1 MKKEEE
7 QWSASIAR
15 VQRIK
20 TSWPMRFD
28 EMFDEVSASNN
39 RLNVFNQNIFNK
51 KKLKDIQCVFVSF
64 SFAGLLSESVCPN
77 SVFYLRICKENQEH
91 VDDWLFLDEHKKWLH
106 NEWRKKKPIQC
117 MCSCV
122 ECEVTLYAEIISLMT
137 WFSLCLFFRLAS
149 NECVALGARC
159 AHIPNVAWLLYL
171 REVIQYM
178 MRPLNEPSQCV
189 NKFINLTVCSLF
201 FCAHILWIEIS
212 ITHWNVTRIVSAAF
226 PDKAS
231 QEVKMTDK
239 NGTLK
244 SD

>member
-1 MKKEEE
+1 
-7 QWSASIAR
+7 
-15 VQRIK
+15 
-20 TSWPMRFD
+20 
-28 EMFDEVSASNN
+28 
-39 RLNVFNQNIFNK
+39 
-51 KKLKDIQCVFVSF
+51 
-64 SFAGLLSESVCPN
+64 
-77 SVFYLRICKENQEH
+77 
-91 VDDWLFLDEHKKWLH
+91 
-106 NEWRKKKPIQC
+106 

-244 SD
+244 WNGLMTWLMSISVLFSTHWNRSHHLISIQNSNPMCSIHNSGVQFLFLSFRYFLSLSLSLSVSVTHFI